1 MRTHPHAEA
10 VYDVV
15 SLDAGGFG
23 VKVSIPD
30 TNPTMVS
37 GFNTAAAAEAWIAAH
52 KSRVQAQSQPRTV
65 FRRPPSAAA
74 TK

>member
-1 MRTHPHAEA
+1 VRTHPHAEA
-10 VYDVV
+10 LYEIVA
-15 SLDAGGFG
+15 LGAGGFA

-37 GFNTAAAAEAWIAAH
+37 GFDTAAAAEAWVASH
-52 KSRVQAQSQPRTV
+52 KSRVLAQSQPRTI
-65 FRRPPSAAA
+65 FRRPPHSAT